1 MSETYLPGMPAPE
14 ATELDREYWEAAK
27 RHELAVQICAACGAA
42 KWPPE
47 EICSQCHSF
56 ERSWVRASGNGR
68 IYSWTRAWHPVHP
81 ALAEYGP
88 YLVVVVQLDD
98 FPVLHIGNLLG
109 DPMEDVTAG
118 MPVEAVFE
126 DHPGGYTLVQWRLA
140 R

>member
-1 MSETYLPGMPAPE
+1 MNETYLPGMPAPE
-14 ATELDREYWEAAK
+14 ETDLDREYWEAAK
-27 RHELAVQICAACGAA
+27 RHELVVQVCTVCGAS

-56 ERSWVRASGNGR
+56 ERSWADASGKGS

-81 ALAEYGP
+81 ALAEHGP

-109 DPMEDVTAG
+109 DPMANIAAG

-126 DHPGGYTLVQWRLA
+126 DHPGGHTLVQWRLSS
-140 R
+140 